1 MKTIKLFAN
10 VSDIVGSRRLSVPFE
25 DGGTVRDLIDS
36 IREVSPALSAKLLDE
51 NGVLSPVIHIY
62 VGGRNVEWIGGLEAV
77 IHDRDDVFIVPPMAG
92 G

>member
-1 MKTIKLFAN
+1 MKTIRLFAN
-10 VSDIVGSRRLSVPFE
+10 ISDIVGTRRLTVPFE
-25 DGGTVRDLIDS
+25 DGDIVRDLIGS
-36 IREVSPALSAKLLDE
+36 IHEVSPALSAKLLDE
-51 NGVLSPVIHIY
+51 NGELSPAIHIY

>member
-1 MKTIKLFAN
+1 MKTIKLFAT
-10 VSDIVGSRRLSVPFE
+10 VSDLVGSRRLSVPFE
-25 DGGTVRDLIDS
+25 DGDTVRDLIGS
-36 IREVSPALSAKLLDE
+36 IHEISPALSAKLLDE
-51 NGVLSPVIHIY
+51 NGDLSPLIYIY